1 MHRIVGGGTERAE
14 HQQHFL
20 LLDEF
25 SCLLDCLGWGICV
38 VEADELDLAAID
50 AALGVDLLEIGLL
63 RAADDAEAGCR
74 AAIGQ
79 RLPDADLV
87 LVALGQ
93 SARTSQ
99 QRECDHQ

>member
-1 MHRIVGGGTERAE
+1 V
-14 HQQHFL
+14 
-20 LLDEF
+20 
-25 SCLLDCLGWGICV
+25 LDCLWRRVRI

-50 AALGVDLLEIGLL
+50 AALSVDLLEIGLL
-63 RAADDAEAGCR
+63 RPADDAEAGCR

-87 LVALGQ
+87 LVALGE